1 MNTIKFYHREPR
13 YRSIDEIADSM
24 TLDPFDEFIIPLKNG
39 EIATAVFGGYVKGGR
54 RRFVLKDCIGEPHVM
69 NKQPTNKGG
78 YMNSELRRYVLDEL
92 LPLFPD
98 ALRSAFIPRTMSE
111 FIDGKARE
119 YTDTLWIPSAAD
131 VLGDAAGDYWEAD
144 PSGEQLRIF
153 ERERDR
159 VKEVAGKG
167 TYPWWLRSANRNSS
181 RRFAAVDTSGDVY
194 YNSAYYSLGVA
205 PGFDL

>member
-167 TYPWWLRSANRNSS
+167 TYPWWLRSANRNDSS
-181 RRFAAVDTSGDVY
+181 YFASVY
-194 YNSAYYSLGVA
+194 TYGYVGNNFAYFSLGVA

>member
-1 MNTIKFYHREPR
+1 MSTIKFYHREPA
-13 YRSIDEIADSM
+13 YSSIDEIKESM
-24 TLDPFDEFIIPLKNG
+24 IIEPFDEFIIPLKNG

-167 TYPWWLRSANRNSS
+167 TYPWWLRSAHRINSIG
-181 RRFAAVDTSGDVY
+181 FAYVDASGGVSY
-194 YNSAYYSLGVA
+194 GNAGNSLGVA

>member
-167 TYPWWLRSANRNSS
+167 TYPWWLRLAYRNTSYYFANVNTYGSVNSHTAN
-181 RRFAAVDTSGDVY
+181 F
-194 YNSAYYSLGVA
+194 SLGVA

>member
-167 TYPWWLRSANRNSS
+167 TYPWWLRSAGRCDSGG
-181 RRFAAVDTSGDVY
+181 FAVVSTGGVVFSYDAS
-194 YNSAYYSLGVA
+194 YSLGVA

>member
-167 TYPWWLRSANRNSS
+167 TYPWWLRSAYRSYSFN
-181 RRFAAVDTSGDVY
+181 FAFVNTRGYVTSY
-194 YNSAYYSLGVA
+194 YAYYSLGVA

>member
-167 TYPWWLRSANRNSS
+167 TYPWWLRSAIRNNSNLFAYVSTNGYVNSS
-181 RRFAAVDTSGDVY
+181 GA
-194 YNSAYYSLGVA
+194 NNSLGVA

>member
-167 TYPWWLRSANRNSS
+167 TYPWWLRSAYRDDSDSFAGVYTNGGVSS
-181 RRFAAVDTSGDVY
+181 Y
-194 YNSAYYSLGVA
+194 YADYSLGVA

>member
-167 TYPWWLRSANRNSS
+167 TYPWWLRSAYR
-181 RRFAAVDTSGDVY
+181 
-194 YNSAYYSLGVA
+194 YNSGYFAIVGTGGGVNNGYANNSLGVA

>member
-167 TYPWWLRSANRNSS
+167 TYPWWLRSANRGNS
-181 RRFAAVDTSGDVY
+181 RYFANVDASGSVGD
-194 YNSAYYSLGVA
+194 NTASYSLGVA

>member
-1 MNTIKFYHREPR
+1 MSTIKFYHREPA
-13 YRSIDEIADSM
+13 YSSIDEIKESM
-24 TLDPFDEFIIPLKNG
+24 IIEPFDEFIIPLKSG

-119 YTDTLWIPSAAD
+119 YTDTLWIPSASD

-167 TYPWWLRSANRNSS
+167 TYPWWLRSANRNCSKY
-181 RRFAAVDTSGDVY
+181 FAFVNTNGGVSN
-194 YNSAYYSLGVA
+194 YNAIYSLGVA

>member
-1 MNTIKFYHREPR
+1 
-13 YRSIDEIADSM
+13 M

-167 TYPWWLRSANRNSS
+167 TYPWWLRSAYRNSS
-181 RRFAAVDTSGDVY
+181 NPFAYVGTFGDVY
-194 YNSAYYSLGVA
+194 YSYADFSLGVA

>member
-1 MNTIKFYHREPR
+1 MSTIKFYHREPR

-167 TYPWWLRSANRNSS
+167 TYPWWLRSACRYDSDS
-181 RRFAAVDTSGDVY
+181 FAYVSTSGSVGDGL
-194 YNSAYYSLGVA
+194 AGYSLGVA

>member
-167 TYPWWLRSANRNSS
+167 TYPWWLRSAGRGYS
-181 RRFAAVDTSGDVY
+181 RDFARVHTSGGVNY
-194 YNSAYYSLGVA
+194 SGANYSLGVA

>member
-167 TYPWWLRSANRNSS
+167 TYPWWLRSANRNTSNS
-181 RRFAAVDTSGDVY
+181 FATVSTGGGVDNFTA
-194 YNSAYYSLGVA
+194 NNSLGVA

>member
-167 TYPWWLRSANRNSS
+167 TYPWWLRSAFRNSS
-181 RRFAAVDTSGDVY
+181 NYFARVSTNGNVFSS
-194 YNSAYYSLGVA
+194 SANYSLGVA

>member
-167 TYPWWLRSANRNSS
+167 TYPWWLRSAYRYYSYC
-181 RRFAAVDTSGDVY
+181 FARVNTSGSVY
-194 YNSAYYSLGVA
+194 GNDAYNSLGVA

>member
-167 TYPWWLRSANRNSS
+167 TYPWWLRSARRNNSYY
-181 RRFAAVDTSGDVY
+181 FASVYTFGSVSGG
-194 YNSAYYSLGVA
+194 SAYASLGVA

>member
-1 MNTIKFYHREPR
+1 MSTIKFYHREPA
-13 YRSIDEIADSM
+13 YSSIDEIKESM
-24 TLDPFDEFIIPLKNG
+24 IIEPFDEFIIPLKNG

-111 FIDGKARE
+111 GIDGKARE

-153 ERERDR
+153 VRERDR
-159 VKEVAGKG
+159 VKEVTDKG
-167 TYPWWLRSANRNSS
+167 TYPWWLRSANRYDSIS
-181 RRFAAVDTSGDVY
+181 FASVYASGGVG
-194 YNSAYYSLGVA
+194 NGNAYYSLGVA

>member
-167 TYPWWLRSANRNSS
+167 TYPWWLRSAYRYYSIY
-181 RRFAAVDTSGDVY
+181 FAYVITYGSVY
-194 YNSAYYSLGVA
+194 RSTANGSLGVA

>member
-1 MNTIKFYHREPR
+1 MSTIKFYHREPA
-13 YRSIDEIADSM
+13 YSSIDEIKESM
-24 TLDPFDEFIIPLKNG
+24 IIEPFDEFIIPLKNG

-131 VLGDAAGDYWEAD
+131 VLGDAADGYWEAD

-167 TYPWWLRSANRNSS
+167 TYPWWLRSARRYNSNG
-181 RRFAAVDTSGDVY
+181 FAGVYTSGIVNY
-194 YNSAYYSLGVA
+194 YSAINSLGVA